1 MVLLGRIRSLGLAVP
16 RDLVAGAEAALQDRS
31 LDAVSGGQRQLVFL
45 AQAIFRAPR
54 ALMLDEPTASLDL
67 RHQLSVLETVRA
79 HARTQTVPVMI
90 AMHDLHDLSLAAQ
103 FAEQV
108 ICLAD
113 GAVDTCGSAAE
124 VMEVARL
131 RRLYGVETEIAR
143 SESGHLRIAPL
154 RAIQG

>member
-16 RDLVAGAEAALQDRS
+16 RDLVAGAEAALPDRS

-54 ALMLDEPTASLDL
+54 ALMLEEPTASLDL

-90 AMHDLHDLSLAAQ
+90 AMHDLSLAAQ

-131 RRLYGVETEIAR
+131 RRLYGVETASAR
-143 SESGHLRIAPL
+143 SESGHLRSAPL

>member
-90 AMHDLHDLSLAAQ
+90 AMHDLSLAAQ